1 MKNRVRRV
9 RLEYRLRTDPD
20 GAQRLTLLG
29 EVDIAVA
36 DQLARQLE
44 RLERLRTHAV
54 LDLSELRFIDL
65 CGLDAILAALRKAR
79 RTGWELEVDPRVSRS
94 VERIIDF
101 AGVSAIVWPSAHP
114 WGTNGDQP
122 SVNFQPFTSRW
133 SMSSR
138 REEP

>member
-1 MKNRVRRV
+1 MENRVGRV
-9 RLEYRLRTDPD
+9 RLEYRLRADPD

-36 DQLARQLE
+36 DELARALE
-44 RLERLRTHAV
+44 RLERVRTRAV

-65 CGLDAILAALRKAR
+65 CGLDAILAALRRAR

-94 VERIIDF
+94 VERIIDL
-101 AGVSAIVWPSAHP
+101 AGVGAIVWSSVHP
-114 WGTNGDQP
+114 YCVNGDQAP
-122 SVNFQPFTSRW
+122 VNFKPFTSRW